1 MNTTQNLMGYIG
13 TNRTLVI
20 AGPGWEVETSASFED
35 QIFVHVSHEGRL
47 RRYDP
52 EHNAMLKHY
61 IEGKRCSQVI
71 FVGSKHP
78 ALIARIAEDESAHS
92 ASTALKFNLSVLLR
106 DKCNGII
113 NPHIYKQMLAEL
125 DVIIQCRMLL
135 DHFFIKSAIDKNK
148 LLLRGLITDINGVHF
163 KSVFHNGIVYNDIL
177 TLN

>member
-1 MNTTQNLMGYIG
+1 MNTAQNLMAYIG

-20 AGPGWEVETSASFED
+20 AGPGRELEKSVSFED
-35 QIFVHVSHEGRL
+35 QIFVHVSPEGRL

-52 EHNAMLKHY
+52 EQNAMLKYY
-61 IEGKRCSQVI
+61 IDGKRCSQVI

-78 ALIARIAEDESAHS
+78 ALMKRIAEDESVHS

-106 DKCNGII
+106 DKYNSIV

-125 DVIIQCRMLL
+125 NVIIQCRMLL
-135 DHFFIKSAIDKNK
+135 DHFLIRNAIDKHK
-148 LLLRGLITDINGVHF
+148 LLLRGLITDINGVHL